1 MSIPSIKQDLLNEFS
16 DLAKALLGLDK
27 NQNKRV
33 FKAHIYRVGV
43 TNAADRGLD
52 MWANFGIAI
61 QIKHLTLDEEIA
73 QNIIDKVESD
83 HIVIVCRDAHADVIK
98 IIAQQI
104 SWGQR
109 VRGIILESELINW
122 YNRCLR
128 GEFSN
133 LLAKPLLQ
141 YLSDNFRKE
150 FPQSIALI
158 DFLEERKYLKLKIK
172 DDDIWAIG

>member
-1 MSIPSIKQDLLNEFS
+1 
-16 DLAKALLGLDK
+16 
-27 NQNKRV
+27 
-33 FKAHIYRVGV
+33 
-43 TNAADRGLD
+43 
-52 MWANFGIAI
+52 
-61 QIKHLTLDEEIA
+61 
-73 QNIIDKVESD
+73 
-83 HIVIVCRDAHADVIK
+83 
-98 IIAQQI
+98 
-104 SWGQR
+104 
-109 VRGIILESELINW
+109 
-122 YNRCLR
+122 LR